1 MKFNERA
8 TVELYIIKFL
18 QQTLGYEYIKP
29 EEFALLRD
37 QENEVLI
44 DPQLADA
51 IRRINNLEDETV
63 VQSVIREV
71 KKVDANQDF
80 LTLLREGVTL
90 KDQVTQRSV
99 TYWLIDLVDH
109 SHNQFVIT
117 NQLYFAGELE
127 NIKPDIMLYVNGI
140 PLVDIEAKSP
150 TASQTT
156 DYTEAIGQFKRYE
169 RVAPKLFIPNLFNIA
184 TDGFQTVYGA
194 TYAPEQYFL
203 KWRDDELLKQYG
215 GDSANKDSSEG
226 ELETTLDALL
236 RPSNLLDILANFIVY
251 EQTDGGLIKKI
262 ARYQQVRAT
271 NKIVERVKQGKQHKG
286 LIWHTQGSGKTL
298 TMFFTAWKLRYDP
311 DLASPKIFV
320 LIDRVDLDDQIFDE
334 FIAHGGR
341 NVIRVTSRK
350 QLEEVIQS
358 PERGIFVSTIQ
369 KFSELG
375 DEIKNLDDNV
385 IILSDEAHRGE
396 EGIAG
401 INLRSA
407 LVNAFF
413 FGFTGTPIDKKTLNT
428 HRNYGPEGERYL
440 DYYSIQQAIDDGA
453 TLPVTYEARLSKFAV
468 DDVRV
473 DQQFDELSA
482 GLTDEQKQELVTR
495 YGKKSALVKLPQR
508 MQAVARDI
516 VEHYKMYIEPNGF
529 KAQVVCYDRD
539 ATAQYKKLLD
549 ELLPAE
555 WTAVVY
561 SPGNPNT
568 ETEALREYNTSKRER
583 DDIIHNFKTPS
594 HPLKLVLVCD
604 MLLTGF
610 DAPIEQVMYL
620 DKPLRDHTLLQ
631 AVARTNRVYPNKEA
645 GKIIDYYGFTR
656 NLYDAL
662 DFDEEIV
669 DEAFINIDQIKQRF
683 TAIHDEVVKLFDG
696 VNREDPSADNLRRVL
711 RIFIDNEEKQN
722 FFTVKYARLKSLFEL
737 LAPDPYLKP
746 YIRSFEWVTSVYL
759 AFLKEFKSEDD
770 SHLLSG
776 FGAKVKQLVINNVEY
791 EGITKNFRELKLH
804 DIYTLQKLDD
814 IKDEGEKA
822 LQLEKL
828 LKSEIS
834 EHIET
839 NPQFQK
845 FSERLNSIRD
855 QFEQQQIDL
864 AERIKLYK
872 NLLDDVKTAYDEAE
886 ASGMDVRAYGLYLLV
901 KEYAGDTDDAVVRQ
915 YAAELTQM
923 LDDEVLDANWQNS
936 SKRDLFLKN
945 VKLTVLELTL
955 KTYRDRLKVSDFP
968 KLQNRLTDAVVKM
981 FK

>member
-18 QQTLGYEYIKP
+18 RETLGYTYIKP

-44 DPQLADA
+44 ETQLADA
-51 IRRINNLEDETV
+51 IRHVNNLDDETV

-71 KKVDANQDF
+71 KKVDTNQDF
-80 LTLLREGVTL
+80 LTLLRDGVTL
-90 KDQVTQRSV
+90 KNQTTQKSV
-99 TYWLIDLVDH
+99 TYRIIDLVDH
-109 SHNQFVIT
+109 SRNQFVIT
-117 NQLYFAGELE
+117 NQLYFAGEVE

-140 PLVDIEAKSP
+140 PLVDIEAKSA
-150 TASQTT
+150 TASQNT
-156 DYTEAIGQFKRYE
+156 DYTEAIGQFNRYE
-169 RVAPKLFIPNLFNIA
+169 RVAPKLFVPNLFNIA
-184 TDGFQTVYGA
+184 TDGLQTVYGA

-203 KWRDDELLKQYG
+203 KWRDDDLLKQYG
-215 GDSANKDSSEG
+215 GDPASKESSEG

-236 RPSNLLDILANFIVY
+236 RPANLLDILANFIVY
-251 EQTDGGLIKKI
+251 EQTEDGLVKKI

-271 NKIVERVKQGKQHKG
+271 NKIVERVKTGRDHKG

-320 LIDRVDLDDQIFDE
+320 LIDRIDLDDQIFDE

-341 NVIRVTSRK
+341 NVIRVTSRR

-369 KFSELG
+369 KFNELG

-396 EGIAG
+396 EGVAG

-468 DDVRV
+468 DETKI
-473 DQQFDELSA
+473 DQQFDELST
-482 GLTDEQKQELVTR
+482 GLTDEQKQELVKR

-508 MQAVARDI
+508 MEAIARDI
-516 VEHYKMYIEPNGF
+516 VEHYRLYVEPNGF
-529 KAQVVCYDRD
+529 KAQVVCYDRE
-539 ATAQYKKLLD
+539 ATAQYKRLFD
-549 ELLPAE
+549 EYLPKE

-561 SPGNPNT
+561 SPGNQNT
-568 ETEALREYNTSKRER
+568 ETDELREYNTSKTER
-583 DDIIHNFKTPS
+583 DTIIHNFKTPS
-594 HPLKLVLVCD
+594 NQLHLVLVCD

-645 GKIIDYYGFTR
+645 GKIIDYYGITR
-656 NLYDAL
+656 NLYDSL

-669 DEAFINIDQIKQRF
+669 DEALINIEQIKQRF
-683 TAIHDEVVKLFDG
+683 TAIHEEMLKLFTG
-696 VNREDPSADNLRRVL
+696 VNREDPSAENLRRVL
-711 RIFIDNEEKQN
+711 HIFIDNEEKQN
-722 FFTVKYARLKSLFEL
+722 YFVAKYARLKSLFEF

-746 YIRSFEWVTSVYL
+746 YIRSFEWITSVYL

-845 FSERLNSIRD
+845 FSERLKTIRD

-872 NLLDDVKTAYDEAE
+872 NLLDDVKTSYEEAE
-886 ASGMDVRAYGLYLLV
+886 ASGLDVRAYGLYLLV
-901 KEYAGDTDDAVVRQ
+901 KEYVDDKDDTIVRQ
-915 YAAELTQM
+915 YASELTQK
-923 LDDEVLDANWQNS
+923 LDDEVLDVNWQNS
-936 SKRDLFLKN
+936 SKRDLFIKN
-945 VKLTVLELTL
+945 IKLTILELTL
-955 KTYRDRLKVSDFP
+955 KTYRDRLQAKNFQ
-968 KLQNRLTDAVVKM
+968 KLQNRLTDAIIKM